1 MIGMGTLTSVRGVA
15 VGHYTDAAARTGVT
29 VMTFPEP
36 NVAAVEA
43 RGGAPG
49 SRETALLAAG
59 MRVETI
65 QALVFSGGS
74 AFGLASADGV
84 VQRLAAEG
92 RGHPT
97 IAGPVPIVPAAILY
111 DLMVG
116 DGSVRPGPAEG
127 AAAYDAR
134 TTGPVPL
141 GPVGA
146 GAGASVAG
154 WRGLEYLR
162 RAGLGSAATTVAP
175 RPPDTGGPSDTDEQG
190 EARGPVDRRESDAVV
205 AALVVVNAVGDA
217 FTLEGEGLTGGAH
230 VPGPPAVPPPS
241 GVEQTTL
248 VALATDAA
256 LSRNELLRLVV
267 RAHDALAVCL
277 RPAHT
282 RFDGDI
288 VFAVSC
294 GYRIADPDGLVE
306 AAFETTGRAIETA
319 VRLGVAAETGD
330 LTTGER

>member
-1 MIGMGTLTSVRGVA
+1 VIEGGTLTSVPGVA
-15 VGHYTDAAARTGVT
+15 VGHHTDAVARTGVT

-36 NVAAVEA
+36 NIAAVEV

-134 TTGPVPL
+134 TTTPVPS

-146 GAGASVAG
+146 GTGASVAG
-154 WRGLEYLR
+154 WRGLEHLQR
-162 RAGLGSAATTVAP
+162 SGLGTAATTVGPAP
-175 RPPDTGGPSDTDEQG
+175 GDATPARPVG
-190 EARGPVDRRESDAVV
+190 EEDRHAVV

-217 FTLEGEGLTGGAH
+217 FTLEGEALTGGPH
-230 VPGPPAVPPPS
+230 VPGPPAVTPPS

-256 LSRNELLRLVV
+256 LSRTQLLRLVV

-294 GYRIADPDGLVE
+294 GDRNGDPDGLVE

-319 VRLGVAAETGD
+319 VRLGAAAGSGD
-330 LTTGER
+330 HPRAEGER